1 MFEINMFV
9 LLSSSDCLDLHMCLM
24 FNDCPMKCIALK
36 SIVHSFTEV
45 NDFVIMK
52 RKGLKEIH
60 VQC

>member
-24 FNDCPMKCIALK
+24 FNDCPMKCSALK

-52 RKGLKEIH
+52 KKG
-60 VQC
+60 